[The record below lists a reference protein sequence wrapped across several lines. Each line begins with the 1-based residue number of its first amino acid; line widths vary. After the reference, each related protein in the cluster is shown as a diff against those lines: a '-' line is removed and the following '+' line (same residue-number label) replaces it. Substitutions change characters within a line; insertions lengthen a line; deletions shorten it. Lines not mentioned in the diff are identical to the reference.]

1 MFKYP
6 NKWITE
12 YEDFFFKHKE
22 KDVGFLL
29 FFRVS
34 VSLICL
40 LHFFAIWF
48 DFDLL
53 YRQNGIVPSEVAGLL
68 KQTWIP
74 SFGQIESWF
83 NHTFG
88 IQGQETALLFKAI
101 FICTCLSL
109 ACGFMTRPS
118 AILLLFLH
126 LVLIKGSDLYAYGID
141 NFKTIVLFYCCIF
154 PVGKQFAV
162 DNVIFGRNVI
172 LHPTPYRR
180 ILQIHLCFVYF
191 FSGLEK
197 LMGYNWH
204 NGESIWKAL
213 HLPFFS
219 TDLSF
224 HIDSLGAY
232 PLVFVILGWGVILI
246 ELGYPFF
253 MYYRKTRTLWLILT
267 VLLHLGILLGLS
279 LYFFSA
285 LMIILNIAAFMDMRM
300 TPRSSTE
307 ESHGNTPMTKAYALQ
322 NKRVAITK

>member
-1 MFKYP
+1 MFKYAY
-6 NKWITE
+6 KWVTK
-12 YEDFFFKHKE
+12 YEDFLFKRND
-22 KDVGFLL
+22 KDDGFLL

-40 LHFFAIWF
+40 VHFCAIWY

-53 YRQNGIVPSEVAGLL
+53 YRQNGIVPSEVVALF
-68 KQTWIP
+68 KQAWIP
-74 SFGQIESWF
+74 SFGQIENWL
-83 NHTFG
+83 NHTFE
-88 IQGQETALLFKAI
+88 IRGQDAVSLFKTT
-101 FICTCLSL
+101 FVCTCLSL
-109 ACGFMTRPS
+109 ACGFMTRPC

-126 LVLIKGSDLYAYGID
+126 LILIKGSDLYSYGID

-162 DNVIFGRNVI
+162 DNVVFGRNTI

-180 ILQIHLCFVYF
+180 ILQIHLCLVYF

-224 HIDSLGAY
+224 HIDSLSAY
-232 PLVFVILGWGVILI
+232 PLVFIILGWGVILI

-253 MYYRKTRTLWLILT
+253 MYYQKTRTLWLILT

-285 LMIILNIAAFMDMRM
+285 LMIILNIAAFMDMRI
-300 TPRSSTE
+300 TPKSSKVM
-307 ESHGNTPMTKAYALQ
+307 SHRGTTMNKKYALQ
-322 NKRVAITK
+322 KEGVLLTK